1 MEFTEAEAKAKIGKG
16 VRVRDGSLLQARLAQ
31 GTEGIVV
38 GAQLCRKD
46 EEGRTERV
54 WVVCLE
60 FFLTGDRSA
69 SVLLRD
75 IGKEQYVSA
84 FDELLAELT
93 SEPASNLEGSP
104 SLRQTPHSTRGKT
117 LTLVRRSRT

>member
-1 MEFTEAEAKAKIGKG
+1 MEFTEGEAKAKISRR
-16 VRVRDGSLLQARLAQ
+16 VRVQHGSLLQARLAQ
-31 GTEGIVV
+31 GTEGVVV
-38 GAQLCRKD
+38 GAQLYRK
-46 EEGRTERV
+46 EEGDRTERV

-84 FDELLAELT
+84 FEELPAELT
-93 SEPASNLEGSP
+93 SEPASNPEGSP
-104 SLRQTPHSTRGKT
+104 SLRQTPHPTRGKT